1 MMPVQTEVNKSS
13 QIHLILEVIFQ
24 GEGTFLAC

>member
-1 MMPVQTEVNKSS
+1 MMSVQTEVNKS